1 MGHWRP
7 GAMGTLRMAL
17 DNSLYCI
24 GCCAGLMVVLVA
36 AGAMSL
42 PWALLIAAVVFAEK
56 VLPRGE
62 WTARAA
68 GGTLVLLSGLVVLE
82 PGLAA
87 ALRAWS
93 L

>member
-1 MGHWRP
+1 
-7 GAMGTLRMAL
+7 MAL
-17 DNSLYCI
+17 AHSLYCLD
-24 GCCAGLMVVLVA
+24 CCAGLMVVLVA

-56 VLPRGE
+56 VLPLGA

-68 GGTLVLLSGLVVLE
+68 GVALILLGALVAAE